1 MGVVN
6 VEEIKVIMPKLGMTM
21 VKGTIVQWKK
31 KEGDAVKKDEVIAV
45 VESEK
50 ITNELTAPQD
60 GVIKEILHGEGEEV
74 PVGET
79 IAIIEIVK

>member
-1 MGVVN
+1 M
-6 VEEIKVIMPKLGMTM
+6 EEIKVIMPKLGMTM

-31 KEGDAVKKDEVIAV
+31 KEGDMVKKDEVIAV

-79 IAIIEIVK
+79 IAIIETVKGE